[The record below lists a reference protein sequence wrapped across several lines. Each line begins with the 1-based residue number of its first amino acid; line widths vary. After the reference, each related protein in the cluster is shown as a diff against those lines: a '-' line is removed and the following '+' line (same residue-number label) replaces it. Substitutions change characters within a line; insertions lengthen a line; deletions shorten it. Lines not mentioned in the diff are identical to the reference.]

1 MRARSLLL
9 LLLALGCGLVAS
21 IGITQVMAR
30 RDSAPAD
37 SGEKQ
42 TILIAKKDI
51 PMGEPISAPL
61 VAQQS
66 CPAAN
71 VPPGAFSTLAD
82 VEGRRAK
89 TAIPANMPITENL
102 LLGKGAGDQLASNA
116 IPLGKVLSTVKVE
129 AQSAAGNLIR
139 PGDTVNVLVFV
150 KADLMRGIP
159 KTATKTI
166 LQNVRVFAIN
176 DVYDIS
182 STAGAEK
189 SLSAKTISL
198 IVTPEDAELIA
209 LATKLGDVSL
219 ALRSPEDKD
228 IKSLAGHDA
237 RELFGEPSL
246 GGDRSRSPAD
256 VAGILKDLVA
266 PPKPAPPPVATAAAE
281 EPKTFTVRVLAGSQ
295 VTDVVLEAPPES
307 KGSKA
312 PGQFDFWKIISPQP
326 TSNAAPHAGPP
337 TVPPLV
343 GPAVDQPPAEPPAAE
358 GGKAGKG
365 EKGETKGDKPKS

>member
-1 MRARSLLL
+1 MRARSLFL

-30 RDSAPAD
+30 RDSGPAD
-37 SGEKQ
+37 TGEKQ

-51 PMGEPISAPL
+51 PMGEPISAA
-61 VAQQS
+61 VVSQES
-66 CPAAN
+66 RPAAY
-71 VPPGAFSTLAD
+71 VPAGAFANLAD

-89 TAIPANMPITENL
+89 TPIPANTPITEVL
-102 LLGKGAGDQLASNA
+102 LLGKGAGDQLASNG
-116 IPLGKVLSTVKVE
+116 IPLGKVLYAVKVE
-129 AQSAAGNLIR
+129 PQTAVGNLIR
-139 PGDTVNVLVFV
+139 PGDCVNVLVYV
-150 KADLMRGIP
+150 KADPMRGII
-159 KTATKTI
+159 KTATRTI
-166 LQNVRVFAIN
+166 LQNVRVYAVN
-176 DVYDIS
+176 DMYDIS
-182 STAGAEK
+182 SGTGDK
-189 SLSAKTISL
+189 PVNAKTISL
-198 IVTPEDAELIA
+198 IVTPEDSELIT
-209 LATKLGDVSL
+209 LASELGSVRL
-219 ALRSPEDKD
+219 VLRSPGDEVV
-228 IKSLAGHDA
+228 KSLAGRDA

-281 EPKTFTVRVLAGSQ
+281 EPNKTFTVRVLAGSQ

-365 EKGETKGDKPKS
+365 EKGEAKGDKPKS